1 MCVAPDRP
9 CTCAVLRRY
18 SAAWRA
24 SSALCEWAVCALDRM
39 LLLLRS
45 RAKPAAGGMARHIE
59 ASQGRVLST
68 TFRLLFQQM
77 SPSLLKRS
85 RRKVMEWLASNACL
99 DADKDVAAMLAAL
112 SAADPASTLEL
123 FVPHLA
129 DKIRG
134 SASSEKFLTWCVA
147 PRVLLLLLLLLGHH
161 SLQRDAPSLTL

>member
-1 MCVAPDRP
+1 
-9 CTCAVLRRY
+9 
-18 SAAWRA
+18 
-24 SSALCEWAVCALDRM
+24 
-39 LLLLRS
+39 
-45 RAKPAAGGMARHIE
+45 MARHIE

-147 PRVLLLLLLLLGHH
+147 PQVLLLLLLGHR
-161 SLQRDAPSLTL
+161 SL